1 MTDGREIDRKLN
13 VALTRARKQ
22 FFHDRKR
29 NAAPELHGLPEVS
42 GFLKQRANPTSVKTS
57 NYKMA
62 KSQFRWCVTRL
73 FVPHLDVRR
82 KYAILAPS
90 GKGKMKAG
98 NVFRYHN
105 ENHKARSAQP
115 PKNGVTSKA
124 FQLTKRHSEPT
135 GFSFPNRENNGIRS
149 RLSHGFKAL
158 VPPISA

>member
-1 MTDGREIDRKLN
+1 MERYQGSQRDIIIFSTTVSRPYQLSILSEPIMTDGREIDRKLN

-22 FFHDRKR
+22 FFMTGNETLLR
-29 NAAPELHGLPEVS
+29 NCTGLPGVS

-62 KSQFRWCVTRL
+62 KSQFRWCVARL

-98 NVFRYHN
+98 
-105 ENHKARSAQP
+105 
-115 PKNGVTSKA
+115 KA
-124 FQLTKRHSEPT
+124 FRH
-135 GFSFPNRENNGIRS
+135 IRKNVWQ
-149 RLSHGFKAL
+149 RLPSPQRMA
-158 VPPISA
+158 